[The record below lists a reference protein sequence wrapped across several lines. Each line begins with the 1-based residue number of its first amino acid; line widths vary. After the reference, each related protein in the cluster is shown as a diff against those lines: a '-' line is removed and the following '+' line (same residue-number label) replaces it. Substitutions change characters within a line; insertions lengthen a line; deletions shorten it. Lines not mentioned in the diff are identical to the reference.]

1 LEENKILLKT
11 KDIRVRYNKVEA
23 IKGVS
28 LEVAKGSIVTLIGSN
43 GAGKSTVLKA
53 ISGLNPIVSGEIW
66 FLNHRIDSFLPQDIV
81 KLGISHVPEGK
92 RLFSRMTVLEN
103 LKMGAYTRKDKEE
116 SKKDMDEEV
125 FHYFPKLKVRINQ
138 ATGTLSGGEQ
148 QMVAIGRALM
158 AKPKLLLLD
167 EPSLGLSP
175 LLVLEVAKIIRE
187 INKKGVSIILVEQNA
202 KMALQLAHFGYVLE
216 TGKVAL
222 DGAADSLLNN
232 THVRDAYLGG

>member
-1 LEENKILLKT
+1 MLLKT

-53 ISGLNPIVSGEIW
+53 LSGLNPIVSGEIW
-66 FLNHRIDSFLPQDIV
+66 FLNHRIDSLLPQDIV

-103 LKMGAYTRKDKEE
+103 LKMGAYIRKDKEE
-116 SKKDMDEEV
+116 LKKDMDEV
-125 FHYFPKLKVRINQ
+125 FHYFPKLKARINQ
-138 ATGTLSGGEQ
+138 AAGTLSGGEQ

-158 AKPKLLLLD
+158 AEPKLLLLD

-222 DGAADSLLNN
+222 DGIADSLLNN

>member
-1 LEENKILLKT
+1 MEENKVLLKI

-28 LEVAKGSIVTLIGSN
+28 IEVARGSIVTLIGSN
-43 GAGKSTVLKA
+43 GAGKSTILKA
-53 ISGLNPIVSGEIW
+53 LSGLNQIISGEIW
-66 FLNHRIDSFLPQDIV
+66 FLNHRIDSLLPQDIV

-103 LKMGAYTRKDKEE
+103 LKMGAYIRKDKEE
-116 SKKDMDEEV
+116 IKKDLDEV
-125 FHYFPKLKVRINQ
+125 FPYFPTLKARINQ
-138 ATGTLSGGEQ
+138 AAGTLSGGEQ

-158 AKPKLLLLD
+158 VKPKLLLLD
-167 EPSLGLSP
+167 EPSIGLSP
-175 LLVLEVAKIIRE
+175 LLVLEVAKIIKE

-222 DGAADSLLNN
+222 DGIADSLLNN